1 MKKLYKPLN
10 NMIRCII
17 FVIMVLVLVL
27 GCCLYHCRFYF
38 IGTKGMTVVS
48 LLLFTIIL
56 HFRHLMRKIYSKDEM
71 ILLDITELVNDN
83 TSRVNYEKLL
93 QI

>member
-56 HFRHLMRKIYSKDEM
+56 HFRQLMRKN
-71 ILLDITELVNDN
+71 ILERRDDIVGHY
-83 TSRVNYEKLL
+83 RVSE
-93 QI
+93 